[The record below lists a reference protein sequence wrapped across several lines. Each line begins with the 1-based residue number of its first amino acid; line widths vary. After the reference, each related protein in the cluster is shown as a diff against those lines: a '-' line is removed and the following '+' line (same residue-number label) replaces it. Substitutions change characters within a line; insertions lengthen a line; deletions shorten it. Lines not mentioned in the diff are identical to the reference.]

1 MAFQKLF
8 GRTLIAVPGIIL
20 FLGILFYAPPVW
32 SVFLFCALAVFAGW
46 EAVQLCCS
54 SGVNLLTRILVSFT
68 AGAATLLIAVDHP
81 LALPAL
87 LLPGALV
94 ALCVMI
100 TMGPAHSRR
109 RIAGTSALLG
119 FYTMGFGILGWLF
132 INSGVWIVFAILAL
146 CWLGDSIAYF
156 AGSAFGRHK
165 MMPRVS
171 PNKSW
176 EGFAGGIIGAVAGCV
191 IVGSFGGFELFPLV
205 VTGVAGGLA
214 GVLGDLFES
223 SLKRD
228 AGVKDSG
235 TILLGHGGI
244 LDRFDSAVAAAPAAL
259 VVLTLFG
266 VTG

>member
-1 MAFQKLF
+1 MAFQKLY
-8 GRTLIAVPGIIL
+8 GRTLIAIPGILL
-20 FLGILFYAPPVW
+20 FLAILFYAPAIW
-32 SVFLFCALAVFAGW
+32 SVFLFSALAVFAGW

-54 SGVNLLTRILVSFT
+54 SGVNLFTRILVSFS
-68 AGAATLLIAVDHP
+68 AGVVTLLTAVEHP

-87 LLPGALV
+87 LLPGALI
-94 ALCVMI
+94 AICVMI

-109 RIAGTSALLG
+109 RIAGTSALLT
-119 FYTMGFGILGWLF
+119 FYVIGFGILGRLF
-132 INSGVWIVFAILAL
+132 ISSGVWMVFAVLAL
-146 CWLGDSIAYF
+146 CWLGDSLAYF

-176 EGFAGGIIGAVAGCV
+176 EGFAGGIAGAVAGCV
-191 IVGSFGGFELFPLV
+191 LVGRFGGFDLLPLV
-205 VTGVAGGLA
+205 VTGFAGGIA

-259 VVLTLFG
+259 AVMTLFG